1 MFLINKVFSKVS
13 FLKMKPSKGTL
24 SRRQTVVPQITSQSH
39 STGRLIGLPQTVYA
53 ILLNF
58 QLKNKA
64 PRRTVTCPKLPCEL
78 VDESILNTQTLIF
91 EF

>member
-1 MFLINKVFSKVS
+1 
-13 FLKMKPSKGTL
+13 MKPSKGTF
-24 SRRQTVVPQITSQSH
+24 SRRQTVVPQIPTSQSH

-64 PRRTVTCPKLPCEL
+64 PRRTVTCPKLLCEL